1 MNLVDAVGNCVVG
14 VEDGFG
20 EGGFTDGDGGD
31 RYNWGNSGN
40 WSVDGS
46 ESGEAKAGQTE
57 TEDLTLLAISRRLSE
72 SKGLSVSDSVL
83 SLGGGYFG
91 GVLNGLKSADSDD
104 SGFGIGVSGFMG
116 QTSSDDL
123 GGILDGSGGDQI
135 SNGSLGEIVGKDT
148 ETVGISDVAHAD
160 LFAFGVDVSVA
171 SDLVTESIL
180 VVGSSLSGV
189 GITVGG
195 LTELIL
201 RAVLA
206 SGVSVSVVG
215 GSSNDRG
222 GNGGS
227 DGSSNDGSGN
237 GGGVS
242 GVGGGGVSGVG
253 GGGVSGGGGCGESGE
268 TVTVVV
274 RSSVESNGVVESVT
288 VIGELSLGSN
298 CQQQQGCNLWEWVSI
313 SEATAGNRDQES
325 VLRQD

>member
-1 MNLVDAVGNCVVG
+1 M
-14 VEDGFG
+14 
-20 EGGFTDGDGGD
+20 
-31 RYNWGNSGN
+31 
-40 WSVDGS
+40 
-46 ESGEAKAGQTE
+46 
-57 TEDLTLLAISRRLSE
+57 
-72 SKGLSVSDSVL
+72 
-83 SLGGGYFG
+83 
-91 GVLNGLKSADSDD
+91 
-104 SGFGIGVSGFMG
+104 
-116 QTSSDDL
+116 SSDDL

-195 LTELIL
+195 LSELIL

-215 GSSNDRG
+215 
-222 GNGGS
+222 
-227 DGSSNDGSGN
+227 GSSNDGSGN

-298 CQQQQGCNLWEWVSI
+298 CQQQQGCNRVFHVYSLNEDEVSTEGKL
-313 SEATAGNRDQES
+313 SPCT
-325 VLRQD
+325 